1 MHKLEAK
8 DYGQIRP
15 LLDELI
21 HYNISIESVLAGYNP
36 GTVYVDDP
44 AVPQVVLLIGPEG
57 ACLAGESPSQL
68 QVDALKSLVNDLMF
82 KQDMELM
89 WLVCTPTW
97 ADRLVD
103 ILPHPPL
110 QQERQHYVCTTL
122 SLDWRAQL
130 PAGFAVHPITQSLLD
145 RPGLDIPD
153 HVHGWMRGNWGSVD
167 DFLLRGFGYVTED
180 VSANR
185 VVSWSLCDC
194 AGDDACEIGI
204 RTHPDYRRR
213 GLAAITVAAAVE
225 YAFTQ
230 GYHAVG
236 WHCNTEN
243 TGSRRTAL
251 HVGFVHERDYVNHFC
266 VRNEAVHWAE
276 AGRLQE
282 MRGDY
287 RAAADFYIRAASIT
301 EQPDWGCYIPFYAA
315 CALARLGE
323 YAAAW
328 DWLRQAVEQGLDD
341 IASLQASEALS
352 PLKGAERWAV
362 LLQSIEQKK
371 GGD

>member
-1 MHKLEAK
+1 MAINRAE
-8 DYGQIRP
+8 P
-15 LLDELI
+15 P
-21 HYNISIESVLAGYNP
+21 N
-36 GTVYVDDP
+36 DP
-44 AVPQVVLLIGPEG
+44 SERNSFDQRDLFG
-57 ACLAGESPSQL
+57 SP
-68 QVDALKSLVNDLMF
+68 
-82 KQDMELM
+82 
-89 WLVCTPTW
+89 C
-97 ADRLVD
+97 
-103 ILPHPPL
+103 
-110 QQERQHYVCTTL
+110 
-122 SLDWRAQL
+122 
-130 PAGFAVHPITQSLLD
+130 
-145 RPGLDIPD
+145 
-153 HVHGWMRGNWGSVD
+153 
-167 DFLLRGFGYVTED
+167 
-180 VSANR
+180 
-185 VVSWSLCDC
+185 
-194 AGDDACEIGI
+194 
-204 RTHPDYRRR
+204 RR
-213 GLAAITVAAAVE
+213 